1 MTFCTVVDSDTIFF
15 NSHDVSKPTSASSLS
30 KVRLLQLL
38 VHFQCAKQVQ
48 LLNCKGLFTRTVSVP
63 LSVKVTVKVYH
74 YANGDGPFGRQV
86 GFRTNSVCQ
95 CKFDGD
101 CDGDGDGDGD
111 GTCKR
116 TLSYTDLR

>member
-48 LLNCKGLFTRTVSVP
+48 LLNCKGLFTRTACVP
-63 LSVKVTVKVYH
+63 QSVKVYH

-101 CDGDGDGDGD
+101 CDGDGDG
-111 GTCKR
+111 TCKR